1 MSSITIYT
9 QNDCPPCTF
18 VKNYLSEHNVNYEE
32 KNIAKDEYRQEMMN
46 YDAFATPF
54 ILLNDEPMYNVDM
67 EKINKAFN
75 IEN

>member
-1 MSSITIYT
+1 
-9 QNDCPPCTF
+9 
-18 VKNYLSEHNVNYEE
+18 
-32 KNIAKDEYRQEMMN
+32 MMN

>member
-32 KNIAKDEYRQEMMN
+32 K
-46 YDAFATPF
+46 
-54 ILLNDEPMYNVDM
+54 ILLKM
-67 EKINKAFN
+67 N
-75 IEN
+75 IDKK